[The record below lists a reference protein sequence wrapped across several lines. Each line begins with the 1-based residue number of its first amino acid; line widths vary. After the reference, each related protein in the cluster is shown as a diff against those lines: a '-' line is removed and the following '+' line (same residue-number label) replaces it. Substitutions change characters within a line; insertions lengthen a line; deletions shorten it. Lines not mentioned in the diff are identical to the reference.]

1 MKKEVH
7 EMKKRFSV
15 TCSALI
21 AVFVFIPS
29 MAFAWGWA
37 VHCYIDDQL
46 RTKWQLRSANQLYGG
61 FLPDMFLYRY
71 DTPEYL
77 QYLFEQT
84 HYNFMDVWHAAKSVP
99 AKAAAF
105 GFVSH
110 NEEWGI
116 DHTAHR
122 SGITFGQ
129 GEGYVTAKANE
140 LALILKP
147 ILEYNGLTL
156 PDDVVVAIAHEF
168 VEYGVDILMKNID
181 PKLGAKIVKAAAPP
195 NPNIPL
201 VIEQAFLKG
210 FAEEFGLRL
219 ADARKYFK
227 SSERQF
233 RQIMILYGQALMEDN
248 ETAIEMLAEHL
259 ADIAT
264 AFLAAYGIT
273 LPEDVD
279 ITSLAQFGISQ
290 AMILCANDFSE
301 EVFKTSFFVRDQLI
315 AHGISY

>member
-1 MKKEVH
+1 MKT
-7 EMKKRFSV
+7 RFSV
-15 TCSALI
+15 ISSALI
-21 AVFVFIPS
+21 AVFVLLPS

-37 VHCYIDDQL
+37 VHCYIDDQFK
-46 RTKWQLRSANQLYGG
+46 TKWQIRNANQLYGG
-61 FLPDMFLYRY
+61 FAPDMFLYRY

-84 HYNFMDVWHAAKSVP
+84 HYNFMDVWNAAKSVP

-116 DHTAHR
+116 DSTAHIASR
-122 SGITFGQ
+122 TLDSDK
-129 GEGYVTAKANE
+129 GYVIIKAIK
-140 LALILKP
+140 LAEDLQNIPGFAALQ
-147 ILEYNGLTL
+147 L
-156 PDDVVVAIAHEF
+156 PDEVVVAIAHEF
-168 VEYGVDILMKNID
+168 VEYGVDILMKNLD
-181 PKLGAKIVKAAAPP
+181 PRLGAKIVRAAAPP

-201 VIEQAFLKG
+201 VVEQAFVRG

-233 RQIMILYGQALMEDN
+233 RQIMILYGQALMEDD
-248 ETAIEMLAEHL
+248 ETAIEILAEHL
-259 ADIAT
+259 AEIAT
-264 AFLAAYGIT
+264 AFLTVYGIT
-273 LPEDVD
+273 LPEGVD
-279 ITSLAQFGISQ
+279 ITALAQFGISQ
-290 AMILCANDFSE
+290 AMILCADDFAG
-301 EVFKTSFFVRDQLI
+301 EVFATSFFVRDQLI